1 MVEMISSGDFSLAPL
16 EAGILLHH
24 PVETQS
30 RNRRKIGKKSGSLP
44 PVFFPWVSSLF
55 LVLSALT
62 PQAKSW
68 MLSSYNTIFSPVR
81 GGSQFSLPVMSNP
94 LRPHGLQ
101 LTRLPCPS
109 PTPGACSNS
118 CPQSRWCHPTI
129 SSSAIPFSSCR
140 QFCSASGYF
149 PMSQFFASGGQSIGV
164 SASAS
169 VLPMNIQGWFPLV
182 WYPCN
187 PMDSQESSPASR
199 FQSINS
205 LVLNLLYGLSHLY
218 MTTGKTIVLTRWT
231 LLTKWRLCFLICC
244 LGWS

>member
-30 RNRRKIGKKSGSLP
+30 RNRRKIGKKSGYLP

-129 SSSAIPFSSCR
+129 SSSAIPFSSCL

-149 PMSQFFASGGQSIGV
+149 PMSQFCASGGQSIDV
-164 SASAS
+164 SASAP
-169 VLPMNIQGWFPLV
+169 VLPMNIQDWFPLGCTG
-182 WYPCN
+182 WI
-187 PMDSQESSPASR
+187 SLLSKRLSR
-199 FQSINS
+199 IFSNTTAQKYQLFRFS
-205 LVLNLLYGLSHLY
+205 LLWIKLS
-218 MTTGKTIVLTRWT
+218 
-231 LLTKWRLCFLICC
+231 
-244 LGWS
+244 